1 VVQGSS
7 PLIWRRLLIR
17 RDVCLATPHATRQI
31 VFARSEVH
39 LHDFRIREG
48 ARLQASQRPP
58 RRWRSAACAACRSAL

>member
-39 LHDFRIREG
+39 LHDFRIRG
-48 ARLQASQRPP
+48 KAHGCRRLSGPHVDGGP
-58 RRWRSAACAACRSAL
+58 RHVPLADLH